1 MDAAEIV
8 VGMTVRYPRTG
19 TAGKVE
25 RIEVIEGETF
35 AELDSTGLL
44 YRADTIEPAASL
56 EVRRAA
62 KKENLDE
69 RLKREKTF
77 EKDLDDAWSKI
88 DGACEG
94 GG

>member
-19 TAGKVE
+19 TSGKVA
-25 RIEVIEGETF
+25 RIEVIEGEMF
-35 AELDSTGLL
+35 AEIDTTGLL
-44 YRADTIEPAASL
+44 YRADLIEPAASL
-56 EVRRAA
+56 EARRTG
-62 KKENLDE
+62 KKESLDDHI
-69 RLKREKTF
+69 RREKAF
-77 EKDLDDAWSKI
+77 ERDLDDAWSKI